1 LSNYQGALKPGDAL
15 GIGQLGAGWVGA
27 NAQEYGVGKKITE
40 KQPKCPF
47 WAVPEAWMPLG
58 RLYSASQSSE
68 HH

>member
-1 LSNYQGALKPGDAL
+1 M